1 MPPLQKLDATAATS
15 GRARAA
21 EKPGVGLLGS

>member
-1 MPPLQKLDATAATS
+1 MPPLQKLDPTTAPPD
-15 GRARAA
+15 RARAA

>member
-1 MPPLQKLDATAATS
+1 MPPLQKLDATAAPA